1 MNDFTTQICL
11 LPYQPRETAWVW
23 SHQGLAFL
31 AFLARAYKDAQSPKM
46 DCFFQQTVP
55 LLYTFLEKLEF
66 SYEICHSISHPD

>member
-1 MNDFTTQICL
+1 MPPTYRLILKIMFIVLTIC
-11 LPYQPRETAWVW
+11 WVW

-46 DCFFQQTVP
+46 DCFFQQTIP